1 MYLVS
6 IFGFILV
13 ILITAFTTQFYPS
26 DFIDLSGIL
35 LLLCICIPILL
46 STGLGKDF
54 SNAFRIVLNSNKEY
68 DRRSLRR
75 TLEAVRLMIRTLL
88 CSGGLLF
95 LLNSIITLHR
105 LDDPAAL
112 GPIVSTSFL
121 SVLYALAISLLLL
134 PMQSI
139 LKMKLLESEKENT
152 DSVQPDGEMK

>member
-6 IFGFILV
+6 IFAFILV
-13 ILITAFTTQFYPS
+13 ILFTAFTTQFYPS
-26 DFIDLSGIL
+26 DFIDLSSIL

-54 SNAFRIVLNSNKEY
+54 SNAFRIVLNSNREY
-68 DRRSLRR
+68 DRRSLQR
-75 TLEAVRLMIRTLL
+75 TLEAARLMIRTLL
-88 CSGGLLF
+88 CSGGILF
-95 LLNSIITLHR
+95 LINSIITLHR

-139 LKMKLLESEKENT
+139 LKMKLIENEKENT
-152 DSVQPDGEMK
+152 DSI

>member
-6 IFGFILV
+6 IFAFVLV
-13 ILITAFTTQFYPS
+13 ILFTAFTTQLYPS
-26 DFIDLSGIL
+26 DFIDLSSVL
-35 LLLCICIPILL
+35 LLLCICVPILL

-68 DRRSLRR
+68 DRKSLQR
-75 TLEAVRLMIRTLL
+75 TLEAVKLMIHTLL

-134 PMQSI
+134 PVQSI
-139 LKMKLLESEKENT
+139 LKMKLIESEKENT
-152 DSVQPDGEMK
+152 SPVQSDAEMR